1 VLATP
6 LHFGLLPLLHFGLG
20 MLLCRSL
27 IFVCTLLVLVSGLFI
42 NHPLLLP
49 LRRELL
55 LALPPPQV
63 RAALG
68 RVRPLGGRA
77 PS

>member
-1 VLATP
+1 MP
-6 LHFGLLPLLHFGLG
+6 LHVGLLPLLHFGLE

-27 IFVCTLLVLVSGLFI
+27 IFVCTLLSLVSGLFN
-42 NHPLLLP
+42 NHLLLLP
-49 LRRELL
+49 LWCELL

-63 RAALG
+63 RVALG

>member
-1 VLATP
+1 MHIGV
-6 LHFGLLPLLHFGLG
+6 LPLLHFGLG
-20 MLLCRSL
+20 VMLCLSL
-27 IFVCTLLVLVSGLFI
+27 IFLCTLLVLVPGLFN
-42 NHPLLLP
+42 NHLLLLP
-49 LRRELL
+49 LRRKLL

-63 RAALG
+63 HVALG